1 MRRGGD
7 TASRG
12 GRTDGSRRLTGVDQM
27 YLALESPATPMH
39 FGALVVLDG
48 EALCAPDGGL
58 RLALIR
64 RHIDARTR
72 AVPELRRIIHRPGP
86 LAGAPLWIED
96 PGFRIERHV
105 SEVPMPGPTNLA
117 DDEALLRFV
126 EPLMAPL
133 LDRARPL
140 WRLSFVTGLPDGRIA
155 ALFVVHHALA
165 DGLTAMR
172 LARSLL
178 EAPLRDAGDRTP
190 PVQTASTATSPP
202 PWRTLVRDNLNRTL
216 AAMRRLARP
225 TTRRTARRLMRSF
238 LTGWSATRHEPRTSL
253 NAQVGPR
260 RRSAVIRLEQ
270 RTARRVAR
278 AHGAGVN
285 DLVLDLVAGGS
296 RALLASR
303 GEPVDR
309 LAPRVG
315 IAVALPPGERRE
327 AGNHFGSYV
336 IPMPLFEGDPS
347 ARLRRIAD
355 AWIRAK
361 QTQVVTSTTGV
372 RAWTARF
379 APTRHLIGRQRV
391 IQVMETYLPGPPHQ
405 MQVLGAPVLDLVPI
419 PPLGRNVGLTFVGSS
434 YAGCITLTVRADA
447 DGFPDL
453 DVLLAGMERDWRTL
467 AG

>member
-7 TASRG
+7 MGSRS
-12 GRTDGSRRLTGVDQM
+12 GRTDRFRRLTGVDQM
-27 YLALESPATPMH
+27 YLALESLATPMH

-48 EALCAPDGGL
+48 EALCEPDGRL
-58 RLALIR
+58 RLAVIR
-64 RHIDARTR
+64 RHIDDRTR
-72 AVPELRRIIHRPGP
+72 AVPELRRVIHRPGP

-96 PGFRIERHV
+96 AGFRIDHHV
-105 SEVPMPGPTNLA
+105 GEVPMPGPTNLG
-117 DDEALLRFV
+117 DEEALLGFV
-126 EPLMAPL
+126 ERLMAPL

-140 WRLSFVTGLPDGRIA
+140 WRLSFVTGLPAGRIA
-155 ALFVVHHALA
+155 VLFVVHHALA
-165 DGLTAMR
+165 DGLAAMR

-178 EAPLRDAGDRTP
+178 EAPLEDAGDGSPAVPR
-190 PVQTASTATSPP
+190 ASTTASPP
-202 PWRTLVRDNLNRTL
+202 PWRALVRDNMNRSL
-216 AAMRRLARP
+216 AAMSRLARP
-225 TTRRTARRLMRSF
+225 ASRRTARRLMRSF
-238 LTGWSATRHEPRTSL
+238 LTGWSATRREPRTSL

-260 RRSAVIRLEQ
+260 RRSAVMRLEQ
-270 RTARRVAR
+270 ATAKRVAR
-278 AHGAGVN
+278 AHGAGLN

-303 GEPVDR
+303 GEPIER

-315 IAVALPPGERRE
+315 IAVALPPSERRD

-336 IPMPLFEGDPS
+336 VPLPLCEGDPF
-347 ARLRRIAD
+347 ARLRRIRD
-355 AWIRAK
+355 AWTVAK

-391 IQVMETYLPGPPHQ
+391 IQVMETYLPGPPRQ
-405 MQVLGAPVLDLVPI
+405 MQLLGTPVLDMVPV

-447 DGFPDL
+447 DAFPDL
-453 DVLLAGMERDWRTL
+453 DVLLAGMVRDWRTL
-467 AG
+467 TG